1 MYNTAVARGAVTSL
15 CLNFK
20 TKREQQWQTIHL
32 SIIKK
37 NKNKEEKLLLMPGFM
52 SEISRCLGLFEILP
66 PHVLKICYLPQY
78 KAVKGQGHHA
88 SVWLID
94 LHAANSCH

>member
-1 MYNTAVARGAVTSL
+1 MAKGAVTSL

-32 SIIKK
+32 QIIQK
-37 NKNKEEKLLLMPGFM
+37 NKNKEEKLLLTPGFM
-52 SEISRCLGLFEILP
+52 SERCLGLFEISP
-66 PHVLKICYLPQY
+66 PNVLKICYLPQY
-78 KAVKGQGHHA
+78 KEVKGQGHRA